1 MDQPDRVHASLFV
14 TCIIDQLYPHVG
26 VSAVRVL
33 RRHGVVVDF
42 PEDQTCCGQPLF
54 NSGFTRLARQ
64 LAERVLN
71 SFSFSQYI
79 VVPSGSC
86 AAMLKV
92 YYRDLFAGVAE
103 MEEKANLLSDKVYE
117 FSEFLVKVLG
127 VTDVD
132 ARSSANAT
140 YHSSCHLLREMEVVD
155 EPLQLLEQV
164 QGLKLT
170 PLPQSETCCGFG
182 GTFSVKYPHISEG
195 MMGDKIANILA
206 TDATT
211 VISCDMS
218 CLMHIG
224 GGLSRQGYPVAVR
237 HIAEIL
243 DSSPSQGGP
252 GSG

>member
-1 MDQPDRVHASLFV
+1 MAQPDQVHASLFV
-14 TCIIDQLYPHVG
+14 TCIVDQLYPQVG

-33 RRHGVVVDF
+33 RRQGVAVDF

-71 SFSFSQYI
+71 SFSLSQYV

-92 YYRDLFAGVAE
+92 FYRDLFAGDPQWE
-103 MEEKANLLSDKVYE
+103 DKANELSGKVYE

-127 VTDVD
+127 VTDVG
-132 ARSSANAT
+132 ARSPANAT
-140 YHSSCHLLREMEVVD
+140 YHSGCHLLREMEVRE

-164 QGLKLT
+164 EGLDLT
-170 PLPQSETCCGFG
+170 PLPQAETCCGFG
-182 GTFSVKYPHISEG
+182 GAFSVKYPHISQG
-195 MMGDKIANILA
+195 MMGDKIANVLA
-206 TDATT
+206 TNADTL
-211 VISCDMS
+211 ISCDMG

-224 GGLSRQGYPVAVR
+224 GGLSRQGHQVSVR

-243 DSSPSQGGP
+243 DTTAAAGESRHG
-252 GSG
+252 

>member
-1 MDQPDRVHASLFV
+1 MAQPDQVHASLFV
-14 TCIIDQLYPHVG
+14 TCIVDQLYPQVG

-33 RRHGVVVDF
+33 RRQGVAVDF

-71 SFSFSQYI
+71 SFSLSQYV

-92 YYRDLFAGVAE
+92 FYRDLFAGDPQWE
-103 MEEKANLLSDKVYE
+103 DKANELSEKVYE

-127 VTDVD
+127 VTDVG
-132 ARSSANAT
+132 ARSSTNAT
-140 YHSSCHLLREMEVVD
+140 YHSGCHLLREMEVRE
-155 EPLQLLEQV
+155 EPLQLLERV
-164 QGLKLT
+164 EGLDLT
-170 PLPQSETCCGFG
+170 PLPQADTCCGFG
-182 GTFSVKYPHISEG
+182 GAFSVKYPHISEG
-195 MMGDKIANILA
+195 MMGDKIANVLT
-206 TDATT
+206 TDADTL
-211 VISCDMS
+211 ISCDMG

-224 GGLSRQGYPVAVR
+224 GGLSRQGHQVSVQ

-243 DSSPSQGGP
+243 DTTSAAGESRRG
-252 GSG
+252 